1 MARKRNTAEPIIG
14 TRREAEVALA
24 QGENVGHGRPAARG
38 RGAAGLPLAAGV
50 RLPAGGPGEAPQGA
64 GAREHAAEEAGG
76 RPGAGQRHPQGG
88 RVGKFLS
95 PARRRQAVTPA
106 RTALVVSERRA
117 CRVLAP
123 PPSPQRHPARVA
135 TDEPARIARII
146 ARARR
151 VGRSGSRRI
160 TALRRAAGWRGAPQA
175 GGAAV
180 ASGGAARAPHSPAAA
195 ATLGHR
201 RLLHAAPSGAA
212 EPRRVRR
219 LRPRADAGRPGPA
232 PADQRGRVPAGVPQQ
247 RRRPAPALRRRPR
260 PADGALRAARPA
272 GLPPLRHRPGV
283 HRASGALLA
292 AAARRDHALHRTGQ
306 SLGERVWGILHRHAP
321 RRGSQ
326 PGDLHHPDRGP
337 DPHRALAPRVQPGPA
352 PQRPRLPPARPRRAG
367 DPTSPPRPLGR
378 QGLVHGPSMD
388 ALLGPAVKRR
398 QRPGA
403 PAALRHAV
411 LGDAE
416 SAALQAPA
424 RAAHDSGLRAR
435 RREFWGAALRFGTPV

>member
-1 MARKRNTAEPIIG
+1 MSEPGAPAPGGHARADRAGRLGASGLSGP
-14 TRREAEVALA
+14 
-24 QGENVGHGRPAARG
+24 RPAAQPAAAPRPGGDG
-38 RGAAGLPLAAGV
+38 RARPDRSDHRPGPPRRPF
-50 RLPAGGPGEAPQGA
+50 RLPAHHGP
-64 GAREHAAEEAGG
+64 
-76 RPGAGQRHPQGG
+76 
-88 RVGKFLS
+88 
-95 PARRRQAVTPA
+95 
-106 RTALVVSERRA
+106 
-117 CRVLAP
+117 
-123 PPSPQRHPARVA
+123 
-135 TDEPARIARII
+135 
-146 ARARR
+146 
-151 VGRSGSRRI
+151 
-160 TALRRAAGWRGAPQA
+160 AAGRGLAGAPQA

-232 PADQRGRVPAGVPQQ
+232 PADQRGRVPAGVPQH